1 MNITSSQ
8 PRVNETSTSD
18 FHLAVLPRTATIDA
32 RNGSVAQMT
41 DRGTRTLI
49 AIKEG
54 TVANTSPTPDIETK
68 VEGMEIDNE
77 FSHLSND
84 YTSQGI

>member
-1 MNITSSQ
+1 
-8 PRVNETSTSD
+8 
-18 FHLAVLPRTATIDA
+18 
-32 RNGSVAQMT
+32 MT

-54 TVANTSPTPDIETK
+54 TGANTSPTPDIETK